1 MILSLGFRTSSGV
14 RGKKCIDIYKLS
26 GISMSVC
33 IGLRISL
40 QEIVVF
46 TQKYRCASSQPNL
59 GHSMIIM
66 IISSCLVDFIEVISS
81 LGYSTKWTFKIVN
94 LIWLYYGCI
103 PFKKNK
109 KQQLVSYSQ
118 DIRHHRIRLQRM
130 AILRGVAYVQSDT
143 NRIKLV
149 VCACVY
155 VLYIFIYV
163 YIYSLIHSFIFI
175 YLLRYIPSYPDDI
188 LITFQLYN

>member
-1 MILSLGFRTSSGV
+1 MLLGVLIHFAIDQHQGECKEKQKTAGFCGHDPLVGIPNVV
-14 RGKKCIDIYKLS
+14 RRSRKKCIDIYKLS

-66 IISSCLVDFIEVISS
+66 IISSCLVDFIDVISS

-94 LIWLYYGCI
+94 LI
-103 PFKKNK
+103 
-109 KQQLVSYSQ
+109 
-118 DIRHHRIRLQRM
+118 
-130 AILRGVAYVQSDT
+130 
-143 NRIKLV
+143 
-149 VCACVY
+149 
-155 VLYIFIYV
+155 
-163 YIYSLIHSFIFI
+163 
-175 YLLRYIPSYPDDI
+175 
-188 LITFQLYN
+188 